1 MAQHLLHVRVKTAKG
16 RKKSSTAWLQRQL
29 NDPYVIEAKKQG
41 YRGRAAFK
49 IIELNEQF
57 HFFKKG
63 ARVVDLGAAPGGW
76 TQVAVQKTGSTPEKP
91 LVFGIDILPMAPV
104 AGAEL
109 LHMDF
114 TDEKAP
120 KALKNLMGG
129 PADVVMSDMAANT
142 TGVPSVDHLRTM
154 NLIEL
159 AYDFALQV
167 LLPGG
172 WFIAKI
178 FAGGTDNQFLA
189 QMKRNFQLVKHVKP
203 PASRKDSVE
212 YYVVAKGFKCSQNK

>member
-120 KALKNLMGG
+120 EALKNLMGG

>member
-1 MAQHLLHVRVKTAKG
+1 MAQHLLYVRVKTAKG

-120 KALKNLMGG
+120 EALKNLMGG

>member
-1 MAQHLLHVRVKTAKG
+1 MAEHLLHTRVKTAKG

-29 NDPYVIEAKKQG
+29 NDPYVVRAKKEG
-41 YRGRAAFK
+41 YRGRAAYK

-63 ARVVDLGAAPGGW
+63 TRVVDLGAAPGGW
-76 TQVAVQKTGSTPEKP
+76 TQVAVQKVGSTEENPI
-91 LVFGIDILPMAPV
+91 VFGLDILPMQPI
-104 AGAEL
+104 AGAKL
-109 LHMDF
+109 VQMDF
-114 TDEKAP
+114 NDEKAP
-120 KALKNLMGG
+120 DVLKEMMNG

-142 TGVPSVDHLRTM
+142 TGIQSLDHLRIM

-159 AYDFALQV
+159 GYDFAVQV
-167 LLPGG
+167 LNVGG

-178 FAGGTDNQFLA
+178 FAGGTDSDFLA
-189 QMKRNFQLVKHVKP
+189 QMKKDFTSVKHVKP

-212 YYVVAKGFKCSQNK
+212 YYVVAKGFKGRK

>member
-120 KALKNLMGG
+120 ETLKNLMGG

>member
-76 TQVAVQKTGSTPEKP
+76 TQVAVKKVSSTEEKP
-91 LVFGIDILPMAPV
+91 IVFGIDILPMEPV
-104 AGAEL
+104 NGAKL

-120 KALKNLMGG
+120 EALKALMGG
-129 PADVVMSDMAANT
+129 PADIVMSDMAANT
-142 TGVPSVDHLRTM
+142 TGIPSVDHLRTM

-167 LLPGG
+167 LVPGG

-189 QMKRNFQLVKHVKP
+189 QMKKNFQSVKHVKP

-212 YYVVAKGFKCSQNK
+212 YYVVAKGFKCTPNK